1 MSQKKDAE
9 NRVYENSPNSSLEN
23 AHHSRFDFLKKIS
36 VEPSIALNA
45 LGYSLV
51 GVQVA
56 TLYIQKTC
64 RVGSYFFGNQT
75 FSADVCNN
83 LFNGSFDEEQKI
95 VQSVTAKVE
104 IVTQILQTIPM
115 VIFALF
121 LGPWS
126 DSAGRKML
134 ILLPL
139 IGKSVSV
146 LTYLVNIYF
155 FDELV
160 VEFLWLETFSSYFG
174 GWTLIYVGAYGYIAD
189 TTSEKSRTLRIV
201 VMDGVGSVAE
211 TIGGVLNG
219 YLFAALGFYGSFGAS
234 LACYILAV
242 TVTFFLVQNRKA
254 ALEAEKKPR
263 ILSFRNVLDAFKVL
277 FKPRPGSLRHI
288 IIILVICFQL
298 NMFAGMG
305 AWTIDYLYVRR
316 KFDWNDEGTIV
327 TFFSQLNAF
336 KSGVNLFGF
345 FIILPIF
352 VKVFKL
358 HDITI
363 ATLAVVSGTI
373 KYLIYCF
380 SNNKNML
387 YAILGAG
394 LMDTLFTQP
403 VRSSLSKLAGTADI
417 GKVFAAVGALQALM
431 GFASPVFNIIYVH
444 TLDSFIGTVY
454 LVTTGICVIIIALL
468 IYCYFFLNSEEAKAK
483 DDNDQEVDSQEKT
496 QL

>member
-1 MSQKKDAE
+1 MSQTKDAK
-9 NRVYENSPNSSLEN
+9 NRVYEKSPNFSLEN

-36 VEPSIALNA
+36 VEPSIALNS
-45 LGYSLV
+45 LGFSLV

-75 FSADVCNN
+75 FSAEVCNN

-134 ILLPL
+134 IFLPL

-146 LTYLVNIYF
+146 LTFLVNVYF

-160 VEFLWLETFSSYFG
+160 VEFLWIETLSSYFG
-174 GWTLIYVGAYGYIAD
+174 GWTLLYLGAYGYIAD

-219 YLFAALGFYGSFGAS
+219 YLFGALGYYGSFGAS
-234 LACYILAV
+234 LACYILAFI
-242 TVTFFLVQNRKA
+242 VTFLLVHNRKA

-263 ILSFRNVLDAFKVL
+263 ILSLRNVLDAFKVL
-277 FKPRPGSLRHI
+277 FKSRPGSLRHI

-305 AWTIDYLYVRR
+305 AYTIDYLYVRR
-316 KFDWNDEGTIV
+316 KFDWNDEGTLV
-327 TFFSQLNAF
+327 NKDTVLF
-336 KSGVNLFGF
+336 K
-345 FIILPIF
+345 
-352 VKVFKL
+352 
-358 HDITI
+358 
-363 ATLAVVSGTI
+363 
-373 KYLIYCF
+373 
-380 SNNKNML
+380 
-387 YAILGAG
+387 
-394 LMDTLFTQP
+394 
-403 VRSSLSKLAGTADI
+403 
-417 GKVFAAVGALQALM
+417 
-431 GFASPVFNIIYVH
+431 
-444 TLDSFIGTVY
+444 
-454 LVTTGICVIIIALL
+454 
-468 IYCYFFLNSEEAKAK
+468 
-483 DDNDQEVDSQEKT
+483 
-496 QL
+496 